1 MSPVIKKPGTGKT
14 GKANQLDIRTP
25 ERLTVQQE
33 AYARCRAMGM
43 DAKEAVMAIGN
54 VVSASVARNWERTN
68 DPLKER
74 IVELTALCTQ
84 NAILKTGLDREWVIK
99 RLMSIVDRCM
109 QAEPVVAKDG
119 APTGEYKFDAGGA
132 NTALRM
138 LGDTLG
144 MFKPAER
151 KPEDEYAQLTDADIA
166 RIAGELAAQTG
177 LLEAPQGT
185 QAPPGTQ

>member
-1 MSPVIKKPGTGKT
+1 MTEPRKPAVPKGTK
-14 GKANQLDIRTP
+14 LMHEMRTAQ
-25 ERLTVQQE
+25 RITVTQE
-33 AYARCRAMGM
+33 AYCRCRAMGM
-43 DAKEAVMAIGN
+43 NYEEAVMAIGN
-54 VVSASVARNWERTN
+54 VITIPTAREWERKN
-68 DPLKER
+68 DLVRAR
-74 IVELTALCTQ
+74 IEELAALCTQ

-99 RLMSIVDRCM
+99 RLMSVVDRCM
-109 QAEPVVAKDG
+109 QAEPVIDKTG
-119 APTGEYKFDAGGA
+119 GTTGEYRFDASGA
-132 NTALRM
+132 NQALRM

-185 QAPPGTQ
+185 QETAGA